1 MLRQTVRVGMVI
13 MEEKHLIDFLFTSED
28 ELKSYSD
35 SFESRARDRFVAFVK
50 ELFELGSS
58 DEYRTMFHS
67 DKVVI
72 NKRNRRLLDYI
83 EVTAMIDRVEVIS
96 LNQEVTQKLI
106 EIIKKDKGFEQVQY
120 DAGNSKV
127 TIPLPP
133 MTMNQMLELSSAV
146 VAKEKQIEKNM
157 FAVKAQT
164 GQQIRKGLEN
174 EYIDQIDAA
183 KVSKEIDQIVAHY
196 SYHAKLFSIAKREMV
211 MGGFKPKTP
220 EDAELYEQ
228 IGPARDV
235 LLGKTME
242 SPAPDPEPQ
251 DMTMVD

>member
-1 MLRQTVRVGMVI
+1 MDETQLS
-13 MEEKHLIDFLFTSED
+13 DFLFVSTD

-35 SFESRARDRFVAFVK
+35 SFESRARDRFVVYVK

-58 DEYRTMFHS
+58 DEFSTMFHS
-67 DKVVI
+67 DKIVI
-72 NKRNRRLLDYI
+72 AKRNRRLLDYI

-106 EIIKKDKGFEQVQY
+106 EIIKTEKGFETVHY
-120 DAGNSKV
+120 DQANSRV

-133 MTMNQMLELSSAV
+133 LTMNQMLELSNAV
-146 VAKEKQIEKNM
+146 IAKEKQIEKTM
-157 FAVKAQT
+157 FAVKSQT

-196 SYHAKLFSIAKREMV
+196 LHVAKLFSIAKREMI
-211 MGGFKPKTP
+211 MGSFKPKTP
-220 EDAELYEQ
+220 EEEEAYPQ

-235 LLGKTME
+235 LTGKNK
-242 SPAPDPEPQ
+242 PAPPPPPPEDEP
-251 DMTMVD
+251 MVE

>member
-1 MLRQTVRVGMVI
+1 
-13 MEEKHLIDFLFTSED
+13 MEERHLSDFLFTSES

-67 DKVVI
+67 DKIVI

-83 EVTAMIDRVEVIS
+83 EVSALIDRVEIIS
-96 LNQEVTQKLI
+96 LNQEVTQRLI
-106 EIIKKDKGFEQVQY
+106 EIIKTDKGFETVHY
-120 DAGNSKV
+120 DQANSRV

-133 MTMNQMLELSSAV
+133 LTMNQMLELADAI
-146 VAKEKQIEKNM
+146 VAKEKQIERNL
-157 FAVKAQT
+157 FSVKAQT
-164 GQQIRKGLEN
+164 GQQIRKGIEN
-174 EYIDQIDAA
+174 EYIDNIDAA
-183 KVSKEIDQIVAHY
+183 KVSKEIDQIVEHY
-196 SYHAKLFSIAKREMV
+196 LHVGKLFSIAKREMV
-211 MGGFKPKTP
+211 MGSFKPKTP
-220 EDAELYEQ
+220 EDAELYKQ

-242 SPAPDPEPQ
+242 KPTPEPEPE
-251 DMTMVD
+251 DMTMVE

>member
-1 MLRQTVRVGMVI
+1 
-13 MEEKHLIDFLFTSED
+13 MEERHLTDFLFTSEG

-67 DKVVI
+67 DKIVI

-83 EVTAMIDRVEVIS
+83 EVSALIDRVEIIS
-96 LNQEVTQKLI
+96 LNQEVTQRLI
-106 EIIKKDKGFEQVQY
+106 EIIKTDKGFETVHY
-120 DAGNSKV
+120 DQANSRV

-133 MTMNQMLELSSAV
+133 LTMNQMLELADAI
-146 VAKEKQIEKNM
+146 VAKEKQIERNL
-157 FAVKAQT
+157 FSVKAQT
-164 GQQIRKGLEN
+164 GQQIRKGIEN
-174 EYIDQIDAA
+174 EYIDNIDAA
-183 KVSKEIDQIVAHY
+183 KVSKEIDQIVEHY
-196 SYHAKLFSIAKREMV
+196 LHVGKLFSIAKREMV
-211 MGGFKPKTP
+211 MGSFKPKTP

-228 IGPARDV
+228 IGPARDA

-242 SPAPDPEPQ
+242 QPASELEPE
-251 DMTMVD
+251 DMTMVE

>member
-1 MLRQTVRVGMVI
+1 
-13 MEEKHLIDFLFTSED
+13 MEERHLSDFLFTSES

-67 DKVVI
+67 DKIVI

-83 EVTAMIDRVEVIS
+83 EVSALIDRVEIIS
-96 LNQEVTQKLI
+96 LNQEVTQRLI
-106 EIIKKDKGFEQVQY
+106 EIIKTDKGFETVHY
-120 DAGNSKV
+120 DQANSRV

-133 MTMNQMLELSSAV
+133 LTMNQMLELADAI
-146 VAKEKQIEKNM
+146 VAKEKQIERNL
-157 FAVKAQT
+157 FSVKAQT
-164 GQQIRKGLEN
+164 GQQIRKGIEN
-174 EYIDQIDAA
+174 EYIDNIDAA
-183 KVSKEIDQIVAHY
+183 KVSKEIDQIVEHY
-196 SYHAKLFSIAKREMV
+196 LHVGKLFSIAKREMV
-211 MGGFKPKTP
+211 MGSFKPKTP

-235 LLGKTME
+235 LLGKTLE
-242 SPAPDPEPQ
+242 KPAPEPEPE
-251 DMTMVD
+251 DMTMVE

>member
-1 MLRQTVRVGMVI
+1 MD
-13 MEEKHLIDFLFTSED
+13 EKQLSEFLFISPD

-50 ELFELGSS
+50 ELYELGSS

-67 DKVVI
+67 DKIVI
-72 NKRNRRLLDYI
+72 AKRNRRLLDYI
-83 EVTAMIDRVEVIS
+83 EVTAMIDKVEVIS

-106 EIIKKDKGFEQVQY
+106 DIIKNDKGFETVHY
-120 DAGNSKV
+120 DQSNSRV
-127 TIPLPP
+127 TVPLPP
-133 MTMNQMLELSSAV
+133 LTMNQMLELTNSII
-146 VAKEKQIEKNM
+146 AKEKQIEKNM

-196 SYHAKLFSIAKREMV
+196 AHCAKLFSIAKREMV
-211 MGGFKPKTP
+211 MGSFKPKTP
-220 EDAELYEQ
+220 EEAELYGE

-235 LLGKTME
+235 LLGKKKE
-242 SPAPDPEPQ
+242 QKPLPPDEP
-251 DMTMVD
+251 TEEEMVE

>member
-1 MLRQTVRVGMVI
+1 
-13 MEEKHLIDFLFTSED
+13 MEERHLSDFLFTSES

-67 DKVVI
+67 DKIVI

-83 EVTAMIDRVEVIS
+83 EVSALIDRVEIIS
-96 LNQEVTQKLI
+96 LNQEVTQRLI
-106 EIIKKDKGFEQVQY
+106 EIIKTDKGFETVHY
-120 DAGNSKV
+120 DQANSRV

-133 MTMNQMLELSSAV
+133 LTMNQMLELADAI
-146 VAKEKQIEKNM
+146 VAKEKQIERNL
-157 FAVKAQT
+157 FSVKAQT
-164 GQQIRKGLEN
+164 GQQIRKGIEN
-174 EYIDQIDAA
+174 EYIDNIDAA
-183 KVSKEIDQIVAHY
+183 KVSKEIDQIVEHY
-196 SYHAKLFSIAKREMV
+196 LHVGKLFSIAKREMV
-211 MGGFKPKTP
+211 MGSFKPKTP

-251 DMTMVD
+251 DMTMVE

>member
-1 MLRQTVRVGMVI
+1 
-13 MEEKHLIDFLFTSED
+13 MEERHLSDFLYSSTD

-35 SFESRARDRFVAFVK
+35 SFESRARDRFVAYVK
-50 ELFELGSS
+50 ELYELGSS

-67 DKVVI
+67 DKIVI
-72 NKRNRRLLDYI
+72 GKRNRRLLDYI

-96 LNQEVTQKLI
+96 LNQDVTQKLI
-106 EIIKKDKGFEQVQY
+106 DIIKTDKGFETVHY
-120 DAGNSKV
+120 DQANSRV
-127 TIPLPP
+127 TVPLPP
-133 MTMNQMLELSSAV
+133 LTMNQMLELSNAII
-146 VAKEKQIEKNM
+146 AKEKQIEKNM

-183 KVSKEIDQIVAHY
+183 KVSREIDQIVAHY
-196 SYHAKLFSIAKREMV
+196 THNAKMFSIAKREMV
-211 MGGFKPKTP
+211 MGSFKPKTP
-220 EDAELYEQ
+220 EEEEMYPT

-242 SPAPDPEPQ
+242 PKPLPAEEPDDEP
-251 DMTMVD
+251 MVE

>member
-1 MLRQTVRVGMVI
+1 
-13 MEEKHLIDFLFTSED
+13 MEERHLSDFLFTSES

-67 DKVVI
+67 DKIVI

-83 EVTAMIDRVEVIS
+83 EVSALIDRVEIIS
-96 LNQEVTQKLI
+96 LNQEVTQRLI
-106 EIIKKDKGFEQVQY
+106 EIIKTDKGFETVHY
-120 DAGNSKV
+120 DQANSRV

-133 MTMNQMLELSSAV
+133 LTMNQMLELADAI
-146 VAKEKQIEKNM
+146 VAKEKQIERNL
-157 FAVKAQT
+157 FSVKAQT
-164 GQQIRKGLEN
+164 GQQIRKGIEN
-174 EYIDQIDAA
+174 EYIDNIDAA
-183 KVSKEIDQIVAHY
+183 KVSKEIDQIVEHY
-196 SYHAKLFSIAKREMV
+196 LHVGKLFSIAKREMV
-211 MGGFKPKTP
+211 MGSFKPKTP

-228 IGPARDV
+228 IGAARDV

-242 SPAPDPEPQ
+242 KPAPEPEPE
-251 DMTMVD
+251 DMTMVE

>member
-1 MLRQTVRVGMVI
+1 
-13 MEEKHLIDFLFTSED
+13 MEEKHLSDFLFTSES

-67 DKVVI
+67 DKIVI

-83 EVTAMIDRVEVIS
+83 EVSALIDRVEIIS
-96 LNQEVTQKLI
+96 LNQEVTQRLI
-106 EIIKKDKGFEQVQY
+106 EIIKTDKGFETVHY
-120 DAGNSKV
+120 DQANSRV

-133 MTMNQMLELSSAV
+133 LTMNQMLELADAI
-146 VAKEKQIEKNM
+146 VAKEKQIERNL
-157 FAVKAQT
+157 FSVKAQT
-164 GQQIRKGLEN
+164 GQQIRKGIEN
-174 EYIDQIDAA
+174 EYIDNIDAA
-183 KVSKEIDQIVAHY
+183 KVSKEIDQIVEHY
-196 SYHAKLFSIAKREMV
+196 LHVGKLFSIAKREMV
-211 MGGFKPKTP
+211 MGSFKPKTP

-242 SPAPDPEPQ
+242 KPAPEPEPE
-251 DMTMVD
+251 DTTMVE

>member
-1 MLRQTVRVGMVI
+1 
-13 MEEKHLIDFLFTSED
+13 MEERHLSDFLFTSES

-67 DKVVI
+67 DKIVI

-83 EVTAMIDRVEVIS
+83 EVSALIDRVEIIS
-96 LNQEVTQKLI
+96 LNQEVTQRLI
-106 EIIKKDKGFEQVQY
+106 EIIKTDKGFETVHY
-120 DAGNSKV
+120 DQANSRV

-133 MTMNQMLELSSAV
+133 LTMNQMLELADAI
-146 VAKEKQIEKNM
+146 VAKEKQIERNL
-157 FAVKAQT
+157 FSVKAQT

-174 EYIDQIDAA
+174 EYIDNIDAA
-183 KVSKEIDQIVAHY
+183 KVSKEIDQIVEHY
-196 SYHAKLFSIAKREMV
+196 LHVGKLFSIAKREMV
-211 MGGFKPKTP
+211 MGSFKPKTP
-220 EDAELYEQ
+220 EDAELYKQ

-242 SPAPDPEPQ
+242 KPAPEPEPE
-251 DMTMVD
+251 DMTMVE

>member
-1 MLRQTVRVGMVI
+1 
-13 MEEKHLIDFLFTSED
+13 MEERHLSDFLFTSEN

-67 DKVVI
+67 DKIVI

-83 EVTAMIDRVEVIS
+83 EVSALIDRVEIIS
-96 LNQEVTQKLI
+96 LNQEVTQRLI
-106 EIIKKDKGFEQVQY
+106 EIIKTDKGFETVHY
-120 DAGNSKV
+120 DQANSRV

-133 MTMNQMLELSSAV
+133 LTMNQMLELADAI
-146 VAKEKQIEKNM
+146 VAKEKQIERNL
-157 FAVKAQT
+157 FSVKAQT
-164 GQQIRKGLEN
+164 GQQIRKGIEN
-174 EYIDQIDAA
+174 EYIDNIDAA
-183 KVSKEIDQIVAHY
+183 KVSKEIDQIVEHY
-196 SYHAKLFSIAKREMV
+196 LHVGKLFSIAKREMV
-211 MGGFKPKTP
+211 MGSFKPKTP

-242 SPAPDPEPQ
+242 KPAAEPEPE
-251 DMTMVD
+251 DMTMVE

>member
-1 MLRQTVRVGMVI
+1 
-13 MEEKHLIDFLFTSED
+13 MEERHLSDFLFTSES

-35 SFESRARDRFVAFVK
+35 LFESRARDRFVAFVK

-67 DKVVI
+67 DKIVI

-83 EVTAMIDRVEVIS
+83 EVSALIDRVEIIS
-96 LNQEVTQKLI
+96 LNQEVTQRLI
-106 EIIKKDKGFEQVQY
+106 EIIKTDKGFETVHY
-120 DAGNSKV
+120 DQANSRV

-133 MTMNQMLELSSAV
+133 LTMNQMLELADAI
-146 VAKEKQIEKNM
+146 VAKEKQIERNL
-157 FAVKAQT
+157 FSVKAQT
-164 GQQIRKGLEN
+164 GQQIRKGIEN
-174 EYIDQIDAA
+174 EYIDNIDAA
-183 KVSKEIDQIVAHY
+183 KVSKEIDQIVEHY
-196 SYHAKLFSIAKREMV
+196 LHVGKLFSIAKREMV
-211 MGGFKPKTP
+211 MGSFKPKTP

-242 SPAPDPEPQ
+242 KPAPEPEPE
-251 DMTMVD
+251 DMTMVE

>member
-1 MLRQTVRVGMVI
+1 
-13 MEEKHLIDFLFTSED
+13 MEERHLTDFLFTSES

-67 DKVVI
+67 DKIVI

-83 EVTAMIDRVEVIS
+83 EVSALIDRVEIIS
-96 LNQEVTQKLI
+96 LNQEVTQRLL
-106 EIIKKDKGFEQVQY
+106 EIIKTEKGFETVHHDQ
-120 DAGNSKV
+120 ANSRV

-133 MTMNQMLELSSAV
+133 LTMNQMLELADAI
-146 VAKEKQIEKNM
+146 VAKEKQIERNL
-157 FAVKAQT
+157 FSVKAQT
-164 GQQIRKGLEN
+164 GQQIRKGIEN
-174 EYIDQIDAA
+174 EYIDNIDAA
-183 KVSKEIDQIVAHY
+183 KVSKEIDQIVEHY
-196 SYHAKLFSIAKREMV
+196 LHVGKLFSIAKREMV
-211 MGGFKPKTP
+211 MGSFKPKTP

-242 SPAPDPEPQ
+242 QPAAETEPE
-251 DMTMVD
+251 DMTMVE

>member
-1 MLRQTVRVGMVI
+1 
-13 MEEKHLIDFLFTSED
+13 MEERHLSDFLFTSES

-67 DKVVI
+67 DKIVI

-83 EVTAMIDRVEVIS
+83 EVSALIDRVEIIS
-96 LNQEVTQKLI
+96 LNQEVTQRLI
-106 EIIKKDKGFEQVQY
+106 EIIKTEKGFETVHY
-120 DAGNSKV
+120 DQANSRV

-133 MTMNQMLELSSAV
+133 LTMNQMLELADAI
-146 VAKEKQIEKNM
+146 VAKEKQIERNL
-157 FAVKAQT
+157 FSVKAQT
-164 GQQIRKGLEN
+164 GQQIRKGIEN
-174 EYIDQIDAA
+174 EYIDNIDAA
-183 KVSKEIDQIVAHY
+183 KVSKEIDQIVEHY
-196 SYHAKLFSIAKREMV
+196 LHVGKLFSIAKREMV
-211 MGGFKPKTP
+211 MGSFKPKTP

-242 SPAPDPEPQ
+242 KPAPEPEPE
-251 DMTMVD
+251 DMTMVE

>member
-1 MLRQTVRVGMVI
+1 MDETQLS
-13 MEEKHLIDFLFTSED
+13 DFLFVSTD

-35 SFESRARDRFVAFVK
+35 SFESRARDRFVAYVK

-67 DKVVI
+67 DKVMI
-72 NKRNRRLLDYI
+72 AKRNRRLLDYI
-83 EVTAMIDRVEVIS
+83 EVTALIDRVEVIS
-96 LNQEVTQKLI
+96 LNQEVTEKLI
-106 EIIKKDKGFEQVQY
+106 EIIKTEKGFETVHHDQ
-120 DAGNSKV
+120 ANSRV

-133 MTMNQMLELSSAV
+133 LTMNQMLELSNAII
-146 VAKEKQIEKNM
+146 AKEKQIEKSM

-164 GQQIRKGLEN
+164 GQQIRKGIEN

-196 SYHAKLFSIAKREMV
+196 LHVAKLFSIAKREMI
-211 MGGFKPKTP
+211 MGSFKPKTP
-220 EDAELYEQ
+220 EEEEAYPQ

-235 LLGKTME
+235 LTGKNK
-242 SPAPDPEPQ
+242 PAPPPPPE
-251 DMTMVD
+251 DEAMVE

>member
-1 MLRQTVRVGMVI
+1 MDETQLS
-13 MEEKHLIDFLFTSED
+13 DFLFVSTD

-35 SFESRARDRFVAFVK
+35 SFESRARDRFVVYVK

-58 DEYRTMFHS
+58 DEFRTMFHS
-67 DKVVI
+67 DKIVI
-72 NKRNRRLLDYI
+72 AKRNRRLLDYI

-106 EIIKKDKGFEQVQY
+106 EIIKTEKGFETVHY
-120 DAGNSKV
+120 DQANSRV

-133 MTMNQMLELSSAV
+133 LTMNQMLELSNAV
-146 VAKEKQIEKNM
+146 IAKEKQIEKTM
-157 FAVKAQT
+157 FAVKSQT

-196 SYHAKLFSIAKREMV
+196 LHVAKLFSIAKREMI
-211 MGGFKPKTP
+211 MGSFKPKTP
-220 EDAELYEQ
+220 EEEEAYPQ
-228 IGPARDV
+228 IGPARDA
-235 LLGKTME
+235 LTGKNK
-242 SPAPDPEPQ
+242 PAPPPPPPE
-251 DMTMVD
+251 DEAMVE

>member
-1 MLRQTVRVGMVI
+1 
-13 MEEKHLIDFLFTSED
+13 MEERHLTDFLFTSES

-67 DKVVI
+67 DKIVI

-83 EVTAMIDRVEVIS
+83 EVSALIDRVEIIS
-96 LNQEVTQKLI
+96 LNQEVTQRLL
-106 EIIKKDKGFEQVQY
+106 EIIKTEKGFETVHHDQV
-120 DAGNSKV
+120 NSRV

-133 MTMNQMLELSSAV
+133 LTMNQMLELADAI
-146 VAKEKQIEKNM
+146 VAKEKQIERNL
-157 FAVKAQT
+157 FSVKAQT
-164 GQQIRKGLEN
+164 GQQIRKGIEN
-174 EYIDQIDAA
+174 EYIDNIDAA
-183 KVSKEIDQIVAHY
+183 KVSKEIDQIVEHY
-196 SYHAKLFSIAKREMV
+196 LHVGKLFSIAKREMV
-211 MGGFKPKTP
+211 MGSFKPKTP

-242 SPAPDPEPQ
+242 QPTADPEPE
-251 DMTMVD
+251 DMTMVE

>member
-1 MLRQTVRVGMVI
+1 MDETQLS
-13 MEEKHLIDFLFTSED
+13 DFLFVSTE

-35 SFESRARDRFVAFVK
+35 SFESRARDRFVAYVK

-67 DKVVI
+67 DKVMI
-72 NKRNRRLLDYI
+72 AKRNRRLLDYI
-83 EVTAMIDRVEVIS
+83 EVTSLIDRVEVIS
-96 LNQEVTQKLI
+96 LNQEVTEKLI
-106 EIIKKDKGFEQVQY
+106 EIIKTEKGFETVHHDQ
-120 DAGNSKV
+120 ANSRV

-133 MTMNQMLELSSAV
+133 LTMNQMLELSNAII
-146 VAKEKQIEKNM
+146 AKEKQIEKSM

-164 GQQIRKGLEN
+164 GQQIRKGIEN

-196 SYHAKLFSIAKREMV
+196 LHVAKLFSIAKREMI
-211 MGGFKPKTP
+211 MGSFKPKTP
-220 EDAELYEQ
+220 EEEEAYPQ

-235 LLGKTME
+235 LTGKNK
-242 SPAPDPEPQ
+242 PAPPPPPPE
-251 DMTMVD
+251 DEAMVE

>member
-1 MLRQTVRVGMVI
+1 
-13 MEEKHLIDFLFTSED
+13 MEERHLSDFLFTSES

-67 DKVVI
+67 DKIVI

-83 EVTAMIDRVEVIS
+83 EVSALIDRVEIIS
-96 LNQEVTQKLI
+96 LNQEVTQRLI
-106 EIIKKDKGFEQVQY
+106 EIIKTDKGFETVHY
-120 DAGNSKV
+120 DQANSRV

-133 MTMNQMLELSSAV
+133 LTMNQMLELADAI
-146 VAKEKQIEKNM
+146 VAKEKQIERNL
-157 FAVKAQT
+157 FSVKAQT
-164 GQQIRKGLEN
+164 GQQIRKGIEN
-174 EYIDQIDAA
+174 EYIDNIDAA
-183 KVSKEIDQIVAHY
+183 KVSKEIDQIVEHY
-196 SYHAKLFSIAKREMV
+196 LHVGKLFSIAKREMV
-211 MGGFKPKTP
+211 MGSFKPKTP

-242 SPAPDPEPQ
+242 KPAPEPEPE
-251 DMTMVD
+251 DMKMVE

>member
-1 MLRQTVRVGMVI
+1 MD
-13 MEEKHLIDFLFTSED
+13 EKQLSEFLFNSTE

-50 ELFELGSS
+50 ELYELGSS

-67 DKVVI
+67 DKIVI
-72 NKRNRRLLDYI
+72 AKRNRRLLDYI

-96 LNQEVTQKLI
+96 LNQEVTQKLLD
-106 EIIKKDKGFEQVQY
+106 IIKNDKGFETVHH
-120 DAGNSKV
+120 DKANSRV

-133 MTMNQMLELSSAV
+133 LTMNQMLELANAII
-146 VAKEKQIEKNM
+146 AKEKQIEKNM

-196 SYHAKLFSIAKREMV
+196 SHCAKLFSIAKREMV
-211 MGGFKPKTP
+211 MGNFKPKTP
-220 EDAELYEQ
+220 EEAELYGQ

-235 LLGKTME
+235 LLGKKKE
-242 SPAPDPEPQ
+242 AKPLPPEEPAEEE
-251 DMTMVD
+251 MVE

>member
-1 MLRQTVRVGMVI
+1 MD
-13 MEEKHLIDFLFTSED
+13 EKQLSDFLFVSTD

-35 SFESRARDRFVAFVK
+35 SFESRARDRFVAYVK
-50 ELFELGSS
+50 ELYELGSS
-58 DEYRTMFHS
+58 DEFRTMFHS
-67 DKVVI
+67 DKIVI
-72 NKRNRRLLDYI
+72 GKRNRRLLDYI

-106 EIIKKDKGFEQVQY
+106 EVIKTEKGFETVHY
-120 DAGNSKV
+120 DQANSRV

-133 MTMNQMLELSSAV
+133 LTMNQMLELSNAII
-146 VAKEKQIEKNM
+146 AKEKQIEKNM

-196 SYHAKLFSIAKREMV
+196 AHCAKLFSIAKREMV
-211 MGGFKPKTP
+211 MGSFKAKTP
-220 EDAELYEQ
+220 EEAELYND

-235 LLGKTME
+235 LLGKNKE
-242 SPAPDPEPQ
+242 QKQLPPEEPAHEE
-251 DMTMVD
+251 MVE

>member
-1 MLRQTVRVGMVI
+1 MD
-13 MEEKHLIDFLFTSED
+13 EKQLSEFLFISPD

-50 ELFELGSS
+50 ELYELGSS

-67 DKVVI
+67 DKIVI
-72 NKRNRRLLDYI
+72 AKRNRRLLDYI

-106 EIIKKDKGFEQVQY
+106 DIIKNDKGFETVHY
-120 DAGNSKV
+120 DQSNSRV
-127 TIPLPP
+127 TVPLPP
-133 MTMNQMLELSSAV
+133 LTMNQMLELTNSII
-146 VAKEKQIEKNM
+146 AKEKQIEKNM

-183 KVSKEIDQIVAHY
+183 KVSEEIDQIVAHY
-196 SYHAKLFSIAKREMV
+196 AHCAKLFSIAKREMV
-211 MGGFKPKTP
+211 MGSFKPKTP
-220 EDAELYEQ
+220 EEAELYGE

-235 LLGKTME
+235 LLGKKKE
-242 SPAPDPEPQ
+242 QKPLPPDEP
-251 DMTMVD
+251 TEEEMVE

>member
-1 MLRQTVRVGMVI
+1 M
-13 MEEKHLIDFLFTSED
+13 SES

-67 DKVVI
+67 DKIVI

-83 EVTAMIDRVEVIS
+83 EVSALIDRVEIIS
-96 LNQEVTQKLI
+96 LNQEVTQRLI
-106 EIIKKDKGFEQVQY
+106 EIIKTEKGFETVQY
-120 DAGNSKV
+120 DQANSRV

-133 MTMNQMLELSSAV
+133 LTMNQMLELSDAII
-146 VAKEKQIEKNM
+146 AKEKQIERNL
-157 FAVKAQT
+157 FSVKAQT
-164 GQQIRKGLEN
+164 GQQIRKGIEN
-174 EYIDQIDAA
+174 EYIDNIDAA
-183 KVSKEIDQIVAHY
+183 KVSKEIDQIVEHY
-196 SYHAKLFSIAKREMV
+196 LHVGKLFSIAKREMV
-211 MGGFKPKTP
+211 MGSFKPKTP

-242 SPAPDPEPQ
+242 QPASESEPE
-251 DMTMVD
+251 DMTMVE

>member
-1 MLRQTVRVGMVI
+1 MD
-13 MEEKHLIDFLFTSED
+13 EKQLSEFLFTATD

-35 SFESRARDRFVAFVK
+35 SFESRARDRFVAYVK

-67 DKVVI
+67 DKIVI
-72 NKRNRRLLDYI
+72 AKRNRRLLDYI
-83 EVTAMIDRVEVIS
+83 EVNAMIDRVEVIS
-96 LNQEVTQKLI
+96 LNQEVTQRLI
-106 EIIKKDKGFEQVQY
+106 EIIKTEKGFETVHHDQ
-120 DAGNSKV
+120 ANSRV

-133 MTMNQMLELSSAV
+133 LTMNQMLELSNAII
-146 VAKEKQIEKNM
+146 AKEKQIEKNM

-183 KVSKEIDQIVAHY
+183 KVSREIDQIVAHY
-196 SYHAKLFSIAKREMV
+196 THGARLFSIAKREMV
-211 MGGFKPKTP
+211 MGSFKPKTP
-220 EDAELYEQ
+220 EEAELYAE

-235 LLGKTME
+235 LLGKNQE
-242 SPAPDPEPQ
+242 RKQLPPEEPADEE
-251 DMTMVD
+251 TAE

>member
-1 MLRQTVRVGMVI
+1 
-13 MEEKHLIDFLFTSED
+13 MEERHLSDFLFTSES

-67 DKVVI
+67 DKIVI

-83 EVTAMIDRVEVIS
+83 EVSALIDKVEIIS
-96 LNQEVTQKLI
+96 LNQEVTQRLI
-106 EIIKKDKGFEQVQY
+106 EIIKTDKGFETVHY
-120 DAGNSKV
+120 DQANSRV

-133 MTMNQMLELSSAV
+133 LTMNQMLELADAI
-146 VAKEKQIEKNM
+146 VAKEKQIERNL
-157 FAVKAQT
+157 FSVKAQT
-164 GQQIRKGLEN
+164 GQQIRKGIEN
-174 EYIDQIDAA
+174 EYIDNIDAA
-183 KVSKEIDQIVAHY
+183 KVSKEIDQIVEHY
-196 SYHAKLFSIAKREMV
+196 LHVGKLFSIAKREMV
-211 MGGFKPKTP
+211 MGSFKPKTP

-242 SPAPDPEPQ
+242 KPAPEPEPE
-251 DMTMVD
+251 DMTMVE